1 MVRVSETGPII
12 RINPYE
18 LHISDPEYYDE
29 LYTGPSQKRDKWAWS
44 AKMFGNP
51 KSMIGTV
58 PHDHHRLRRAAINPY
73 FSKQSVARLEPTI
86 QSLIDALCARFREFQ
101 QSGEVLN
108 LGCAYS
114 ALTTDV
120 ITEYCFARSY
130 GFLGRKDFGWE
141 WARVLLQASEMS
153 HLLKQFGWLYPTL
166 NAMPNWLVQWT
177 NPPLMHLINFQRV
190 GDFLICIGLRLS
202 SFLTCTTHFS
212 YCLLLPWT
220 IFMF

>member
-12 RINPYE
+12 RINPYQ

-166 NAMPNWLVQWT
+166 NAMPNWLVQWM

-190 GDFLICIGLRLS
+190 GDFLIFISLRLS
-202 SFLTCTTHFS
+202 SFLTCTTPFS
-212 YCLLLPWT
+212 YYLLLPWT